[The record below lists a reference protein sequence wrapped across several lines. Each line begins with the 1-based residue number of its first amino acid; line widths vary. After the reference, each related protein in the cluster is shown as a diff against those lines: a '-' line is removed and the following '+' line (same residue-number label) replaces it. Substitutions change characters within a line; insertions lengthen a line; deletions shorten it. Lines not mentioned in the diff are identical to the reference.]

1 MDKICYYLESTV
13 TTQQLV
19 ENISN
24 NDSTQ
29 DNLCYKKPT
38 SEHSR
43 SGYLAVR
50 YKYLFDLENRAS
62 VTGSSVSWT
71 PGFMSEDN
79 LLEASSGLKSLIAPV
94 SSYQAGIV

>member
-1 MDKICYYLESTV
+1 MLLSREHNNWWKITV
-13 TTQQLV
+13 TMTQHKTIFATRNLP
-19 ENISN
+19 IS
-24 NDSTQ
+24 
-29 DNLCYKKPT
+29 

-71 PGFMSEDN
+71 PWFMSEDN
-79 LLEASSGLKSLIAPV
+79 LLEASSGLKSLIARV